1 MSPGARSAFA
11 VLTPPG
17 RGGIA
22 VLRCAGPRAAEAIR
36 TCFRPA
42 GRDADLPVPGRLA
55 YGHVV
60 GPDGLPL
67 DEVIL
72 YCAAG
77 GVFEVNCHGG
87 PAAVRA
93 VRDRLI
99 ACGLEEVA
107 ADELLALEGAS
118 RIERAARRMLREV
131 RTPLAA
137 RILVDQ
143 LGGALAAEVE
153 RVRSALTDG
162 RAGKADDRLDALLE
176 RWHTVGRRLARPP
189 RVAVTGRPNVGKST
203 LVNRLLGA
211 DRVITSPEPGTTRDW
226 LDAPASLD
234 GLPAVLVDTAGLRAS
249 DDEIERSGVER
260 ARGQA
265 EAADLVVYLLD
276 ATEGET
282 EEDRASL
289 AALGDRALAA
299 WNKSDLASPPDGAPQ
314 GVAAVSALTGE
325 GVPALVEAMLAKL
338 DYRSVPPDTAVPFT
352 SEQAEAMASARQAL
366 AEGRTGPAADQLGE
380 LLG

>member
-1 MSPGARSAFA
+1 MRSALA

-22 VLRCAGPRAAEAIR
+22 VIRCVGPRAAEAIR

-42 GRDADLPVPGRLA
+42 GRHADLPAPGRLA
-55 YGHVV
+55 YGHVT
-60 GPDGLPL
+60 GADGRPL

-72 YCAAG
+72 YRAAPDR
-77 GVFEVNCHGG
+77 FEVNCHGG

-93 VRDRLI
+93 VRDRLA

-118 RIERAARRMLREV
+118 RIERAARRMLREA

-137 RILVDQ
+137 RVVVDQ

-162 RAGKADDRLDALLE
+162 RADEAADRLDALLD
-176 RWHTVGRRLARPP
+176 RWRTLGRHLERPP
-189 RVAVTGRPNVGKST
+189 RIAVTGRPNVGKST

-260 ARGQA
+260 ALAQA

-289 AALGDRALAA
+289 AALGACALAV
-299 WNKSDLASPPDGAPQ
+299 WNKADLAKPPSIPSRVPAI
-314 GVAAVSALTGE
+314 SALTGE
-325 GVPALVEAMLAKL
+325 GVPALIEAMLAKL
-338 DYRSVPPDTAVPFT
+338 DYRSAPPDTAVPFT
-352 SEQAEAMASARQAL
+352 SEQAEALASARQAL
-366 AEGRTGPAADQLGE
+366 VEANGEAAADRLRP
-380 LLG
+380 LLA